1 MLVVVNKAYFFNR
14 NDLSAVKEVSNL
26 INIAFLIKYNLVML
40 EGQLIFLAAGIIN
53 LEVVI
58 YYF

>member
-1 MLVVVNKAYFFNR
+1 MLNKPFIFEILEKLFHVGN
-14 NDLSAVKEVSNL
+14 NL